1 MSKRDKVFFVIVFII
16 TTALISMLFS
26 EIYIRIRYGGCIK
39 QTYINSKEA
48 IEAIERLD
56 SLIS

>member
-1 MSKRDKVFFVIVFII
+1 MFYIVVFII

-26 EIYIRIRYGGCIK
+26 EIYIRVRYGPCIK

-48 IEAIERLD
+48 IEAVERLD
-56 SLIS
+56 SLYYE